1 MVYFKKTLC
10 VTYEELTSGD
20 DPVIKFYT
28 LNKNISRKKIATIN
42 RGGGEG
48 GYALIIYSSLPPK
61 YQQRF
66 VAKYGEPE
74 EIMRREILRGRVRK
88 DERAEDFFEKHRYDR
103 NGELV
108 TLPEDTITAY
118 TLNASVLNT
127 LIGDIARI
135 RPKRNSL
142 GISGDYWEEIM
153 KRSEELRTEF
163 GHTLPGCIGRLKE
176 LIKRYS
182 PDHYEVL
189 ISGKYGNKNTL
200 KIGEEEGRYIIALK
214 RSQMPKYTD
223 HQIFETYNR
232 TASERGWKPLKSE
245 RGMKGWLN
253 SPRIKPLW
261 HDAVFGEMR
270 THQLYDRKHHTLLPA
285 SRDSLWYG
293 DGTKLNLYYRD
304 ESGNKCTINVYEVVD
319 AYSEVLLGYHISE
332 HEDYI
337 AQYHAFRMA
346 IRRSGHKPY
355 ELVCDN
361 QGGHKKNTAKG
372 FFSKISRIHRPT
384 APYNGESK
392 TIENIFSRFQQ
403 QVLWTRFGYTGQ
415 NVTAVKATSRPNLEI
430 INANI
435 DALPTLDELHEIY
448 EAAREE
454 WNEMKHPATGI
465 SRIDMYE
472 NSVNEE
478 TDAVSVRDMV
488 DMFWYTTEK
497 PSTFTSGGIKITVQ
511 KKDYTYEVYDDQGN
525 PDLEWRR
532 RNTYK
537 KFYVQYDPTDMR
549 SVRLLWMDK
558 GGALRFERVGLPPI
572 YIHRAQQEQTEE
584 EKAFIRQQQEAIAG
598 ERVERQVIAKEIEY
612 EHGVAPEQLGLVS
625 PDLKGLSKEAKE
637 QLDRRTRQY
646 SQPKKRSLRVSLGK
660 DTKELSNVT
669 WDQIGSNN
677 EVDLRM
683 VACKF

>member
-1 MVYFKKTLC
+1 MEYYNKILC

-20 DPVIKFYT
+20 DPVIKPNT
-28 LNKNISRKKIATIN
+28 LYSNVRRGNIQCVN

-48 GYALIIYSSLPPK
+48 NRALYVYSSIRDK

-88 DERAEDFFEKHRYDR
+88 DEKAEDFFEKHRYDK

-108 TLPEDTITAY
+108 PLPEPTITAY

-135 RPKRNSL
+135 RPNRNKL
-142 GISGDYWEEIM
+142 GVSGDYWEEIM

-163 GHTLPGCIGRLKE
+163 GHTLPGCVGRLKE

-182 PDHYEVL
+182 PDHYETL
-189 ISGKYGNKNTL
+189 ISGKYGNRNTL

-232 TASERGWKPLKSE
+232 TAPERGWKPLKSE

-304 ESGNKCTINVYEVVD
+304 ESGNKRTINVYEVVD

-332 HEDYI
+332 REDYI

-346 IRRSGHKPY
+346 IQRSGHKPD
-355 ELVCDN
+355 ELVFDN
-361 QGGHKKNTAKG
+361 Q
-372 FFSKISRIHRPT
+372 
-384 APYNGESK
+384 
-392 TIENIFSRFQQ
+392 
-403 QVLWTRFGYTGQ
+403 
-415 NVTAVKATSRPNLEI
+415 
-430 INANI
+430 
-435 DALPTLDELHEIY
+435 
-448 EAAREE
+448 
-454 WNEMKHPATGI
+454 
-465 SRIDMYE
+465 
-472 NSVNEE
+472 
-478 TDAVSVRDMV
+478 
-488 DMFWYTTEK
+488 
-497 PSTFTSGGIKITVQ
+497 
-511 KKDYTYEVYDDQGN
+511 
-525 PDLEWRR
+525 
-532 RNTYK
+532 
-537 KFYVQYDPTDMR
+537 
-549 SVRLLWMDK
+549 
-558 GGALRFERVGLPPI
+558 
-572 YIHRAQQEQTEE
+572 
-584 EKAFIRQQQEAIAG
+584 
-598 ERVERQVIAKEIEY
+598 
-612 EHGVAPEQLGLVS
+612 
-625 PDLKGLSKEAKE
+625 
-637 QLDRRTRQY
+637 
-646 SQPKKRSLRVSLGK
+646 
-660 DTKELSNVT
+660 
-669 WDQIGSNN
+669 
-677 EVDLRM
+677 
-683 VACKF
+683 